1 MVFVASGIELVG
13 GEICEEEG
21 EGLRTL
27 PAIESEHKGASSG
40 VGVGGC
46 DGWSKE
52 SCVIGT
58 VMWGG

>member
-1 MVFVASGIELVG
+1 MVFVVSGIELVG

-46 DGWSKE
+46 DG
-52 SCVIGT
+52 
-58 VMWGG
+58 